1 MAKFHIE
8 CPHCKTLNQAST
20 FILAKKLIKCGS
32 CGKDIDVKANRLGS
46 KTCPHCKNV
55 FVYDQAKDN
64 NVCPACHKKIE
75 PGTGKM
81 VSFGCPQCGCTMT
94 VDENS
99 ATATCPV
106 CDYFVS
112 DVNKQAAKSRLVS
125 DGGISVL
132 KYEGDNST
140 FIWKHP
146 IEDFNTGSQL
156 IVHESQEAVFFL
168 DGQALDSFG
177 PGRYSLETENMPL
190 LKKFL
195 KLPTNGQNP
204 FHAEIYFINKTVQM
218 GLKWGT
224 DSRVR
229 FIEPNTGIPLD
240 LGASGEM
247 NLQVSDGRKLL
258 IKLVGTAGG
267 LTRQQILNA
276 AAAQDRKLLGGNT
289 DGDWAAAL
297 KGFFRPLIM
306 TTIKTHLASA
316 IKEQNLN
323 ILEIDAQLEALSTAL
338 GSKITLGFEEY
349 GLTIPQFY
357 VTNVA
362 LPEDDANFKK
372 IKELLASQ
380 YLGVREAEVEADIV
394 AAKRKKILEQQQTE
408 LEIARFEAEK
418 KRVAGE
424 MDIELQRQRG
434 LTEAEIMAAKGYS
447 EKDVLQADVQKAY
460 AAGIGQMGANGGGG
474 SGIVSDMLGL
484 GVGLAAAGQ
493 VGGQVGDMM
502 KGFAGG
508 NASAETPKADGW
520 KCSCGAEGNTGKFC
534 AECGSPKPELWDCAC
549 GAKGNKGKFCSE
561 CGAPK
566 PEAWDCPH
574 CGAKGNKGKFCS
586 ECGKTREVAD
596 TWDCKCGKKGI
607 TGKFCSECGAKKED
621 NE

>member
-20 FILAKKLIKCGS
+20 FILAKKVITCGS
-32 CGKDIDVKANRLGS
+32 CKKEIDVKANRLGS
-46 KTCPHCKNV
+46 KTCPHCNNV

-81 VSFGCPQCGCTMT
+81 VSFGCPQCGCTIT

-99 ATATCPV
+99 KETTCPV
-106 CDYFVS
+106 CDFFVA
-112 DVNKQAAKSRLVS
+112 DIDKQAAKARLVS
-125 DGGISVL
+125 DGGISVI

-146 IEDFNTGSQL
+146 IEDFNMGSQL

-168 DGQALDSFG
+168 DGRALDSFG
-177 PGRYSLETENMPL
+177 AGRYSLETENMPL
-190 LKKFL
+190 LKNFL
-195 KLPTNGQNP
+195 KLPTGGQNP
-204 FHAEIYFINKTVQM
+204 FHAEVYFINKTVQM

-229 FIEPNTGIPLD
+229 FIEPETGIPLD
-240 LGASGEM
+240 IGASGEM

-258 IKLVGTAGG
+258 IKLVGTSNG
-267 LTRQQILNA
+267 LSRQQILRA
-276 AAAQDRKLLGGNT
+276 VESQDKNG
-289 DGDWAAAL
+289 DGDWVTAL

-306 TTIKTHLASA
+306 TTIKTHLATV
-316 IKEQNLN
+316 IKDEKLN
-323 ILEIDAQLEALSTAL
+323 IIEIDAELEKLSGAL
-338 GSKITLGFEEY
+338 GAKISEGFEEY

-357 VTNVA
+357 VTNVS
-362 LPEDDANFKK
+362 LPEDDANFRK
-372 IKELLASQ
+372 IKDLRATQ
-380 YLGVREAEVEADIV
+380 YLGVKEAEVAADV
-394 AAKRKKILEQQQTE
+394 TAAQRKKILEQQQTE
-408 LEIARFEAEK
+408 LEVAKFEAEK
-418 KRVAGE
+418 KRIAEE
-424 MDIELQRQRG
+424 MEIELKRKSG
-434 LTEAEIMAAKGYS
+434 LTDAEIMAAKGYNQ
-447 EKDVLQADVQKAY
+447 KDVLQADVQKAY

-474 SGIVSDMLGL
+474 SGVVSDMMGL
-484 GVGLAAAGQ
+484 GVGLAAMGQ

-502 KGFAGG
+502 KGFAVGS
-508 NASAETPKADGW
+508 NASAEAPKADGW

-534 AECGSPKPELWDCAC
+534 AECGAAKPELWDCAC

-561 CGAPK
+561 CGASK
-566 PEAWDCPH
+566 PELWDCPH

>member
-20 FILAKKLIKCGS
+20 FILAKKVIKCGS
-32 CGKDIDVKANRLGS
+32 CGKDIDVKSNRLGS

-81 VSFGCPQCGCTMT
+81 VSFPCPQCGCTMT
-94 VDENS
+94 VDENA

-106 CDYFVS
+106 CDFFVS
-112 DVNKQAAKSRLVS
+112 DANKQAAKARLVT
-125 DGGISVL
+125 DNGISVI

-146 IEDFNTGSQL
+146 IEDFNMGSQL

-168 DGQALDSFG
+168 DGRALDSFG
-177 PGRYSLETENMPL
+177 AGRYTLETENLPL
-190 LKKFL
+190 LKKAL
-195 KLPTNGQNP
+195 TLPTGKQNP
-204 FHAEIYFINKTVQM
+204 FHAEVYFINKTVQM

-240 LGASGEM
+240 IGASGEM

-258 IKLVGTAGG
+258 IKLVGTASG
-267 LTRQQILNA
+267 LSRAQILRTTQSEN
-276 AAAQDRKLLGGNT
+276 QS
-289 DGDWAAAL
+289 GDWATTL
-297 KGFFRPLIM
+297 KGFFKPLIM
-306 TTIKTHLASA
+306 TTIKTHLANV
-316 IKEQNLN
+316 IKDQGLN
-323 ILEIDAQLEALSTAL
+323 ILEIDAQLEALSLAL
-338 GSKITLGFEEY
+338 GQKIAIGFEEY
-349 GLTIPQFY
+349 GLTVPQFF
-357 VTNVA
+357 VTNVS
-362 LPEDDANFKK
+362 LPEDDSNFKK
-372 IKELLASQ
+372 IRELLASQ
-380 YLGVREAEVEADIV
+380 YLGVREAEVEADII
-394 AAKRKKILEQQQTE
+394 AARRKKVLEQQQTE

-424 MDIELQRQRG
+424 MDIELEKQRG
-434 LTEAEIMAAKGYS
+434 LSEAEVMAAKGYS
-447 EKDVLQADVQKAY
+447 QRDVLQADVQKAY
-460 AAGIGQMGANGGGG
+460 AEGIGNMGANGGGG

-502 KGFAGG
+502 KGFAG
-508 NASAETPKADGW
+508 NAPAAEVPKADGW
-520 KCSCGAEGNTGKFC
+520 KCSCGHDGNIGKFC
-534 AECGSPKPELWDCAC
+534 SECGAAKPELWDCAC

-566 PEAWDCPH
+566 PEVWDCPH

-586 ECGKTREVAD
+586 ECGKTKEVAD
-596 TWDCKCGKKGI
+596 AWDCKCGKKGI